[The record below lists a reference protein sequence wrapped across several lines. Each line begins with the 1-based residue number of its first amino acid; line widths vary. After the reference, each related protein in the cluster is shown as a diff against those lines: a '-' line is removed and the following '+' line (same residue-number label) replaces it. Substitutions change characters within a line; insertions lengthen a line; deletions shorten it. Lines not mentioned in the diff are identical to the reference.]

1 MLIHSYTHGIITM
14 LSTRINDRKGL
25 IHTVTHHNMHI
36 LKSFVAAWF
45 DRYTSTVDGRKYT
58 EYSSYKFSKR

>member
-1 MLIHSYTHGIITM
+1 M